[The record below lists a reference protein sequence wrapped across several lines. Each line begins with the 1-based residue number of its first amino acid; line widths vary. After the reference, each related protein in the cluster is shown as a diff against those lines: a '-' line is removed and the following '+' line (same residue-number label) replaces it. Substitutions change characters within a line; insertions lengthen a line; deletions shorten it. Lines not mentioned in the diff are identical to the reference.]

1 MISLESVTKRYGTQ
15 VVLDDVTLTLGEEG
29 VTSVIGPN
37 GAGKSTLFSIVGR
50 LLAPDAGRVEI
61 DGMDAA
67 TAAPRELARVIAVL
81 RQDNHLTARLTV
93 QDLVEFGRF
102 PHSRGRLGPEDRDAV
117 DRALVY
123 LDLEDLRGRFLDELS
138 GGQRQRA
145 FIAMVVAQDTRYVL
159 LDEPLNNLDLRH
171 AVDIMR
177 LLRKMA
183 DDLGKRVIV
192 VLHDIN
198 FASAHS
204 DRIVA
209 MRAGRIVADA
219 APAGIMRPAL
229 LGDLYE
235 LPVDVREIDGRAVA
249 LYYA

>member
-1 MISLESVTKRYGTQ
+1 MITVDHLSHRYGAQ
-15 VVLDDVTLTLGEEG
+15 VVLDDVTLELGDVG
-29 VTSVIGPN
+29 VTSIIGPN
-37 GAGKSTLFSIVGR
+37 GAGKSTLLSAIGR
-50 LLAPDAGRVEI
+50 LISPTAGRVAV
-61 DGMDAA
+61 DGHDVA
-67 TAAPRELARVIAVL
+67 TAPPRDLARRLAVL

-102 PHSRGRLGPEDRDAV
+102 PHAGGRLGLDDREAV
-117 DRALVY
+117 ERALAY
-123 LDLEDLRGRFLDELS
+123 LDLGDLRSRFLDELS

-177 LLRKMA
+177 LLRRMA
-183 DDLGKRVIV
+183 DDLDKRIV
-192 VLHDIN
+192 VVMHDIN

-209 MRAGRIVADA
+209 MRGGRVVADDR
-219 APAGIMRPAL
+219 PAGIMRSDVLA
-229 LGDLYE
+229 DLYGTA
-235 LPVDVREIDGRAVA
+235 VDVRVIDGRAVA

>member
-1 MISLESVTKRYGTQ
+1 MIVVDSLTKRYGAQT
-15 VVLDDVTLTLGEEG
+15 VLDDVSLTLGGEG

-37 GAGKSTLFSIVGR
+37 GAGKSTLFSVVGR
-50 LLAPDAGRVEI
+50 LMPADSGSVTIE
-61 DGMDAA
+61 GMDAA
-67 TAAPRELARVIAVL
+67 TAAPRDLARTIAVL

-102 PHSRGRLGPEDRDAV
+102 PHARGRLGVADREAV
-117 DRALVY
+117 DRAVAY
-123 LDLEDLRGRFLDELS
+123 LDLDQLRGRFLDELS

-177 LLRKMA
+177 LLRRMA
-183 DDLGKRVIV
+183 DELDRRVVV

-204 DRIVA
+204 DRIIA
-209 MRAGRIVADA
+209 MQRGRVVADA
-219 APAGIMRPAL
+219 APADIMRPEIL
-229 LGDLYE
+229 EGLYE
-235 LPVDVREIDGRAVA
+235 LPVDVRQIDGRAVA

>member
-1 MISLESVTKRYGTQ
+1 MIVVDSLTKRYGAQT
-15 VVLDDVTLTLGEEG
+15 VLDDVSLTLGGEG

-37 GAGKSTLFSIVGR
+37 GAGKSTLFSVVGR
-50 LLAPDAGRVEI
+50 LMPADSGTVTIE
-61 DGMDAA
+61 GMDAA
-67 TAAPRELARVIAVL
+67 TAAPRDLARTIAVL

-102 PHSRGRLGPEDRDAV
+102 PHSRGRLGAADREAV
-117 DRALVY
+117 DRAVAY
-123 LDLEDLRGRFLDELS
+123 LDLDQLRGRFLDELS

-177 LLRKMA
+177 LLRRMA
-183 DDLGKRVIV
+183 DELDRRVVV

-204 DRIVA
+204 DRIIA
-209 MRAGRIVADA
+209 MRRGRIVADA
-219 APAGIMRPAL
+219 APADIMRPEIL
-229 LGDLYE
+229 ESLYE
-235 LPVDVREIDGRAVA
+235 LPVDVRQIDGRAVA

>member
-1 MISLESVTKRYGTQ
+1 MITVDHLTHRYGAH
-15 VVLDDVTLTLGEEG
+15 VVLDDVTLALGDVG
-29 VTSVIGPN
+29 VTSIIGPN
-37 GAGKSTLFSIVGR
+37 GAGKSTLLSAIGR
-50 LLAPDAGRVEI
+50 LIAPAAGCVAV
-61 DGMDAA
+61 DGQDVA
-67 TAAPRELARVIAVL
+67 TAPPRDLARRLAVL

-102 PHSRGRLGPEDRDAV
+102 PHAGGRLGADDRDAV
-117 DRALVY
+117 ERALAY
-123 LDLEDLRGRFLDELS
+123 LDLGDLRARFLDELS

-145 FIAMVVAQDTRYVL
+145 FIAMVLAQDTRYVL

-177 LLRKMA
+177 LLRRMA
-183 DDLGKRVIV
+183 DDLDKRIV
-192 VLHDIN
+192 VVMHDIN

-209 MRAGRIVADA
+209 MRDGRVVADDG
-219 APAGIMRPAL
+219 PAGIMRPGVLA
-229 LGDLYE
+229 DLYGT
-235 LPVDVREIDGRAVA
+235 PVDVRDIDGRAVA